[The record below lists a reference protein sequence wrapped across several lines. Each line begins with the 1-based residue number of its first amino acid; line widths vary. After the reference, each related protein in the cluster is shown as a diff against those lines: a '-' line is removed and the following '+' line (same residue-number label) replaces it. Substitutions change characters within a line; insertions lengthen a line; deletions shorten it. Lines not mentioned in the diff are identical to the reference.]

1 MKSNLSEEGVMSE
14 VNEESK
20 RLEITGTQLDL
31 KSRITSKTAEMI
43 RRTQEINFHYA
54 NKFESSVA
62 PGS

>member
-1 MKSNLSEEGVMSE
+1 MSE

-20 RLEITGTQLDL
+20 CLEITGTQLDL